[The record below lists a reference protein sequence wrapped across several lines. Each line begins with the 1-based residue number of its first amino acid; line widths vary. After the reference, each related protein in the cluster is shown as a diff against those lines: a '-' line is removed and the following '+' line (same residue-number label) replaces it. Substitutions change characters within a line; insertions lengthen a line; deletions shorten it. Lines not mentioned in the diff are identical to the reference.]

1 MAIKFLNTVAVDT
14 DVLYVDAS
22 SNRVGIGTTNPLAKL
37 QLSDS
42 SASATVNLLYLEN
55 TGSGGSEGVS
65 IKFNPMFGATSMIA
79 SNREG
84 ADSGKTNLT
93 FHNCLVN
100 DAAPIERMRIDSSGN
115 VGIGTTSPS
124 YKLDV
129 TGDARIGSSGL
140 TGATLLIQAE
150 NTAGS
155 PAAATE
161 IRMLGYESRGQ
172 GIFFEDSS
180 NSGEEWFAGLT
191 YASSW
196 NKYSIGYDASGGQA
210 EYVANAIFTV
220 IGSSG
225 NVGIGTTSP
234 IFALEVHGDGAA
246 GVLSVKNAANGRDT
260 FRSENAA
267 GTRTANIG
275 NDGSGHGNI
284 LIRNSSGTTT
294 NYISGSGNSYFNGGN
309 VGIGTTSPSQKL
321 HVLGNA
327 RVTGAYYDSN
337 NLPGTSGQVLS
348 STVTGTDWVDGSAI
362 PGVPAGSG
370 TANYVTKWSDT
381 DTITNSTIYDN
392 GTNVGIGTT
401 SPTQKLDIR
410 DGELVF
416 TQSSTNQNPS
426 GRIRF
431 NEYGSGAVSGSYM
444 EYNGASNYFSMF
456 TNSET
461 VNYEFLRAV
470 RGSHLLLQPSSG
482 NVGIGTTGPTAPL
495 HIQGGATSEVLKIEA
510 DANPYARWVENGAN
524 VGFLQFSSSNAYL
537 SNMSN
542 GSLLFRTNNTD
553 KMTITGSGN
562 VGIGTTNPRGK
573 LDITNG
579 STGQTYSNISGLLID
594 VNGTSNSYYGLR
606 VGSSTG
612 NSHLAVTNAGNV
624 GIGTSSPGEKLE
636 VAGNIQATGTRS
648 ISSSFD
654 ANNYMRLE
662 SNSSGG
668 ILKGTDGGV
677 LTTLVR
683 TYGDSYFNGGNVGI
697 GTSSP
702 GAQLDVVGSGLST
715 LFRVSNTT
723 ADATTK
729 YGAITGRHYTNS
741 EENVTGMLITSNS
754 SVTGG
759 TVSIGGGISAA
770 NAVNNIILYTA
781 ANNTTLVGTERM
793 RITSAGNVGIG
804 TTGPTSKLQVNTG
817 SDVNAQFGI
826 DSFGSFK
833 LGDVANNYT
842 GAGVFYSGS
851 PSSEDLQVLTS
862 TFRISGST
870 GGGIQ
875 TVAGGDVYL
884 NSESGILATLDAST
898 NNFGIGTTT
907 PSGKL
912 EVRQAANNG
921 NTGAFTNTHVKLT
934 ASATADNTGF
944 VGITAATSTADNYGY
959 SFGAQRTSGG
969 VGDFK
974 INYHNNSAAGVN
986 RFIIDQDGDIILPTT
1001 GTNGAGTV
1009 TTPAGKLDIRSD
1021 STWSNSAIIA
1031 RTTTNQ
1037 NPVLAF
1043 YRPSGSAALSY
1054 PWWLEANGSTF
1065 QIKTGSVANIGSESV
1080 SAKVTINSSGNVG
1093 IGTTSPAEKLAVD
1106 GSIRIPR
1113 TEEFYWTDG
1122 SINGSARAVI
1132 FSTDNEFGGDY
1143 NGIGFSIGA
1152 NGRTNPSMYIRGT
1165 GNVGIGTTNPVYQL
1179 QLSLNSAAKPT
1190 SSAWTVVS
1198 DERVKTNIRPYE
1210 TGLQEL
1216 LQIEP
1221 KLFDYNGKA
1230 GFDATTKNNIGVI
1243 AQEIKDVMPETVKK
1257 YNAKLNEEDEED
1269 TELYNFDSHALTFAL
1284 INSVK
1289 ELNAKIENLEAKIQ
1303 TLKNK

>member
-1 MAIKFLNTVAVDT
+1 MPIKFLNDVAVDT
-14 DVLYVDAS
+14 SVLYVDTIN
-22 SNRVGIGTTNPLAKL
+22 NRVGVGTSSPSETFTLQTQATGLGNEGIFIKNPFAGSTPIVNSKSPF
-37 QLSDS
+37 LSLGSD
-42 SASATVNLLYLEN
+42 
-55 TGSGGSEGVS
+55 TGSVGTSTIYMGKDGTATNQESKIEWSNANSGLSIYVAGQGSYREHVRFGDLS
-65 IKFNPMFGATSMIA
+65 NSTARTFFN
-79 SNREG
+79 
-84 ADSGKTNLT
+84 
-93 FHNCLVN
+93 
-100 DAAPIERMRIDSSGN
+100 GN

-155 PAAATE
+155 PSATTE

-309 VGIGTTSPSQKL
+309 VGIGTTNPGRKLHVDNSSGVGEALISGTTGATLYFRPSASYSNAGNFGIFVTGLASGTYESTMDFKGYYNGVTTPLTIKGSGNVGIGTTSPSQKL

-392 GTNVGIGTT
+392 GTNVGICTT

-553 KMTITGSGN
+553 KMTITGGGN

-624 GIGTSSPGEKLE
+624 GIGAAAPSQTLE
-636 VAGNIQATGTRS
+636 VAGSGIKLVNAANTHTHLLLDTATYDYKLGD
-648 ISSSFD
+648 ISTAGGAYMQILSSTNQTFIYNSD
-654 ANNYMRLE
+654 LILSNNYQV
-662 SNSSGG
+662 
-668 ILKGTDGGV
+668 K
-677 LTTLVR
+677 LTR
-683 TYGDSYFNGGNVGI
+683 DNVA
-697 GTSSP
+697 S
-702 GAQLDVVGSGLST
+702 
-715 LFRVSNTT
+715 TT
-723 ADATTK
+723 ADSCIYVDNA
-729 YGAITGRHYTNS
+729 YTGF
-741 EENVTGMLITSNS
+741 
-754 SVTGG
+754 
-759 TVSIGGGISAA
+759 
-770 NAVNNIILYTA
+770 
-781 ANNTTLVGTERM
+781 
-793 RITSAGNVGIG
+793 GN
-804 TTGPTSKLQVNTG
+804 PYN
-817 SDVNAQFGI
+817 I
-826 DSFGSFK
+826 DSDLSSYFGSRHV
-833 LGDVANNYT
+833 G
-842 GAGVFYSGS
+842 
-851 PSSEDLQVLTS
+851 
-862 TFRISGST
+862 FR
-870 GGGIQ
+870 
-875 TVAGGDVYL
+875 
-884 NSESGILATLDAST
+884 
-898 NNFGIGTTT
+898 
-907 PSGKL
+907 
-912 EVRQAANNG
+912 
-921 NTGAFTNTHVKLT
+921 
-934 ASATADNTGF
+934 
-944 VGITAATSTADNYGY
+944 
-959 SFGAQRTSGG
+959 
-969 VGDFK
+969 
-974 INYHNNSAAGVN
+974 
-986 RFIIDQDGDIILPTT
+986 
-1001 GTNGAGTV
+1001 
-1009 TTPAGKLDIRSD
+1009 
-1021 STWSNSAIIA
+1021 
-1031 RTTTNQ
+1031 
-1037 NPVLAF
+1037 
-1043 YRPSGSAALSY
+1043 
-1054 PWWLEANGSTF
+1054 
-1065 QIKTGSVANIGSESV
+1065 
-1080 SAKVTINSSGNVG
+1080 
-1093 IGTTSPAEKLAVD
+1093 
-1106 GSIRIPR
+1106 
-1113 TEEFYWTDG
+1113 
-1122 SINGSARAVI
+1122 
-1132 FSTDNEFGGDY
+1132 Y
-1143 NGIGFSIGA
+1143 NGTIVGYIGA
-1152 NGRTNPSMYIRGT
+1152 NG
-1165 GNVGIGTTNPVYQL
+1165 TTAVTY
-1179 QLSLNSAAKPT
+1179 STT
-1190 SSAWTVVS
+1190 SS
-1198 DERVKTNIRPYE
+1198 DERLKKNIE
-1210 TGLQEL
+1210 DWQENIL
-1216 LQIEP
+1216 DKFEKIEP
-1221 KLFDYNGKA
+1221 KKFNFISEEKGESKTK
-1230 GFDATTKNNIGVI
+1230 GFI
-1243 AQEIKDVMPETVKK
+1243 AQKMAEDFPEAYPHDYSEDKYYSFNPSGMVVYLMKAVKDLVEQNKKLETR
-1257 YNAKLNEEDEED
+1257 
-1269 TELYNFDSHALTFAL
+1269 
-1284 INSVK
+1284 
-1289 ELNAKIENLEAKIQ
+1289 IQ
-1303 TLKNK
+1303 TLEQQKL